1 MVSYCTV
8 RFLTLLELWIES
20 LQARELV
27 MWFHLSIRI
36 DANQA
41 YKPKEAV
48 RFINRIG
55 YVVQELMLNFLN
67 SLFTAAIYT
76 A

>member
-1 MVSYCTV
+1 
-8 RFLTLLELWIES
+8 
-20 LQARELV
+20 
-27 MWFHLSIRI
+27 MWLHLSIRI